1 MKNLGIVLI
10 VLGLI
15 LTIYTGFSYFQK
27 EKVVDL
33 GKVEITADKK
43 KNVVWSPIVGIVIM
57 GIGGII
63 LWTSNKNK

>member
-10 VLGLI
+10 VLGLV

-43 KNVVWSPIVGIVIM
+43 KNVVWSPIIGIVVM